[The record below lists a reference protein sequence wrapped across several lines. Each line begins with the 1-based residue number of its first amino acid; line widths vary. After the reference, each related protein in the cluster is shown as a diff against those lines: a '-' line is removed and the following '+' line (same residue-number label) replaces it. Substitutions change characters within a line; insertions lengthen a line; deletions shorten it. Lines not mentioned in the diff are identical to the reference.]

1 MKTLSYRSRNI
12 AKDPEAV
19 WGTTTRI
26 DEALNHI
33 AMELIGWFI
42 FLSAVL
48 VGSYIQAVVG
58 FALAMVMM
66 AIGGATGTITLPVL
80 TAASSIIAF
89 VQVVF
94 ALKGQSSFVHRS
106 IFSWMIAGQIP
117 AIGIGVWFLTVLDRD
132 AQWFLQML
140 LGIFIIVGSSSMM
153 IRPYPRHKVSTQR
166 ACLIA
171 GIGGGLIGGMFSA
184 SGPIIGWF
192 AYRQPLDLV
201 VIRATMLAFF
211 AVATFL
217 RTTIVAVQGGITSE
231 VLWLS
236 VTSLPFVLIGVWL
249 GRTFP
254 PPVSDTLL
262 KRGVFFVL
270 LLMGLHIVITTL

>member
-1 MKTLSYRSRNI
+1 MLPATLRRYG
-12 AKDPEAV
+12 EAA
-19 WGTTTRI
+19 TRI
-26 DEALNHI
+26 DKALNHI

-48 VGSYIQAVVG
+48 VGSYIKAVVG

-66 AIGGATGTITLPVL
+66 AIGGASGAIALPVL
-80 TAASSIIAF
+80 TAGSSIIAF

-106 IFSWMIAGQIP
+106 ICYWMMAGQIP
-117 AIGIGVWFLTVLDRD
+117 AIGVGVWRLTVLDRD

-140 LGIFIIVGSSSMM
+140 LGISIIIGSSSMM
-153 IRPYPRHKVSTQR
+153 IRPYPRNQVSPR
-166 ACLIA
+166 WACLIA
-171 GIGGGLIGGMFSA
+171 GIGGGLTGGMFSA

-192 AYRQPLDLV
+192 AYRQPLDFV

-211 AVATFL
+211 ALATFL

-254 PPVSDTLL
+254 PPVSDTVL
-262 KRGVFFVL
+262 KRGVFFLL
-270 LLMGLHIVITTL
+270 LLMGLYIVITTL

>member
-1 MKTLSYRSRNI
+1 MQTLSYRSRNI
-12 AKDPEAV
+12 AKDPEAA

-192 AYRQPLDLV
+192 AYRQPLDL
-201 VIRATMLAFF
+201 
-211 AVATFL
+211 
-217 RTTIVAVQGGITSE
+217 
-231 VLWLS
+231 
-236 VTSLPFVLIGVWL
+236 
-249 GRTFP
+249 
-254 PPVSDTLL
+254 
-262 KRGVFFVL
+262 
-270 LLMGLHIVITTL
+270 